1 MFSNATIPEK
11 YFDKFSNNDFLAAL
25 NFARK
30 KKIGPFYQKPFDE
43 KSNLLNK
50 WYGSF
55 SRAGFNYDVSQKILN
70 IETSFEA
77 EKYLCNN
84 DIKF

>member
-1 MFSNATIPEK
+1 MT
-11 YFDKFSNNDFLAAL
+11 FLKIKL
-25 NFARK
+25 CQ

-55 SRAGFNYDVSQKILN
+55 SRAGFNYDISQKILN
-70 IETSFEA
+70 IETSF
-77 EKYLCNN
+77 
-84 DIKF
+84 

>member
-1 MFSNATIPEK
+1 MKNTLVFA
-11 YFDKFSNNDFLAAL
+11 NNDFLAAL

-30 KKIGPFYQKPFDE
+30 KDGPFYQKPFDE

-55 SRAGFNYDVSQKILN
+55 SRAGFNYDISQKILN

-84 DIKF
+84 DNKF